1 MRTGYAYT
9 SLAFASSLIHAASA
23 HFILKDTFVGQ
34 DFFNR
39 WRWETFDDPTH
50 GRVNYVD
57 QEIAKQN
64 NLSYG
69 ARLFA
74 SCQVKGSC

>member
-9 SLAFASSLIHAASA
+9 SLAFASSLIRAASA
-23 HFILKDTFVGQ
+23 HFVLKDTFVGQ

-39 WRWETFDDPTH
+39 WRWETYNDHTP

-57 QEIAKQN
+57 QEIEKQN

-69 ARLFA
+69 KRLFA
-74 SCQVKGSC
+74 SCQVEGSC